1 MQNPVSP
8 AAGMHGSR
16 LRAERLDESAAGHDT
31 PGMSVALV
39 PAEFVPLVAWVQGTL
54 IAVGVV
60 LFVALAVYAIWWIV
74 FRMGKEG

>member
-1 MQNPVSP
+1 
-8 AAGMHGSR
+8 
-16 LRAERLDESAAGHDT
+16 
-31 PGMSVALV
+31 MSVALV
-39 PAEFVPLVAWVQGTL
+39 PTESVPVVAWVQGTL